1 MNIKFLADGGNMKPG
16 PTLSQKVGPTGISM
30 NLVIQKINEAT
41 KDFDGMKVPVEV
53 NLDSSTGKIE
63 VTVFSPPTAELLK
76 SELKIA
82 KGSGIQKQ
90 VQVAN
95 ASIEQIIAIA
105 KTKSPNLLSTNLK
118 AAVKTVVGSCGSLG
132 ILIENKFAS
141 EIEKD
146 IDKGKYDKEI
156 SEEKTKP
163 SQEKIDVLNDS
174 FAKLKIEQDKILK
187 QIEAAK
193 QEGKDA
199 AAAPNEA
206 VPKEAAPAAKEA
218 KKK

>member
-1 MNIKFLADGGNMKPG
+1 MQIKILADGGSMKPG
-16 PTLSQKVGPTGISM
+16 PTLSQKIGPTGISM
-30 NLVIQKINEAT
+30 NLVLQKINEAT
-41 KDFDGMKVPVEV
+41 KDFEGMKVPIEI
-53 NLDSSTGKIE
+53 NLEPSTGKIE
-63 VTVFSPPTAELLK
+63 IVVFSPPVAELLK
-76 SELKIA
+76 SEFKIT

-141 EIEKD
+141 EIEKE

-156 SEEKTKP
+156 LGEKTQP
-163 SQEKIDVLNDS
+163 SQQKKDELSKS
-174 FAKLKIEQDKILK
+174 FAKLKVEQDKILK

-193 QEGKDA
+193 KEGKEA
-199 AAAPNEA
+199 AAAP
-206 VPKEAAPAAKEA
+206 KAAAQTEA
-218 KKK
+218 KK

>member
-1 MNIKFLADGGNMKPG
+1 MQIKILADGGNMKPG
-16 PTLSQKVGPTGISM
+16 PTLSQKIGPTGISM
-30 NLVIQKINEAT
+30 SLVLQKINEAT

-53 NLDSSTGKIE
+53 NLNPSTGDIE
-63 VTVFSPPTAELLK
+63 VVVFSPPVAELLK
-76 SELKIA
+76 AEFKIA

-105 KTKSPNLLSTNLK
+105 KTKAPNLLSTTLK
-118 AAVKTVVGSCGSLG
+118 SAVKTVVGSCGSLG
-132 ILIENKFAS
+132 ILIEGKFAS
-141 EIEKD
+141 EIEKE

-156 SEEKTKP
+156 LGEKTKP
-163 SQEKIDVLNDS
+163 SQEKRQLLDNN
-174 FAKLKIEQDKILK
+174 FAKMKLEQDKILK

-193 QEGKDA
+193 KEEQDKV
-199 AAAPNEA
+199 AP
-206 VPKEAAPAAKEA
+206 AAPAEKVE

>member
-1 MNIKFLADGGNMKPG
+1 MIIKILAEGGNMKPG

-30 NLVIQKINEAT
+30 NLVLQKINEAT
-41 KDFDGMKVPVEV
+41 KDFEGMKVPVEV
-53 NLDSSTGKIE
+53 NLEPSTGKIE
-63 VTVFSPPTAELLK
+63 VSVFSPPAAELLK
-76 SELKIA
+76 SEFKIT
-82 KGSGIQKQ
+82 KGSGVQKQ

-156 SEEKTKP
+156 SEGKTQP
-163 SQEKIDVLNDS
+163 SQEKKDLLNKH
-174 FAKLKIEQDKILK
+174 FTKLKVEQDKILK
-187 QIEAAK
+187 QIEDTKKEGKEAAK
-193 QEGKDA
+193 A
-199 AAAPNEA
+199 PAAAPA
-206 VPKEAAPAAKEA
+206 S